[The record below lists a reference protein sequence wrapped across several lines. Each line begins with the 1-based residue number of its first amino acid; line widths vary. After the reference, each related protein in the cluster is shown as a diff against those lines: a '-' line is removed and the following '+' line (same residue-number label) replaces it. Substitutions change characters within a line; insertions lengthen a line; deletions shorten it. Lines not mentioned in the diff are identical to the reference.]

1 MDPDA
6 QGRHRRAGRPASGL
20 TSHANRRGR
29 LARGGVTPTMAPACD
44 DVRASRQHAL
54 SRSSK
59 GGRLTV
65 EARASITHPPR
76 CRSAGCRR
84 ESDSDSDRS
93 PVDLHRGDRSTV
105 MRRSSAERL
114 SATVSVGRGVT
125 IVGLANQPVD
135 HTAAY
140 FALAGA
146 LGAAV
151 LVILDNQL
159 GAWRQRRAEADRL
172 QQQLR
177 AERERLDSSWLPNA
191 DGSTSSWLTTADC
204 GTSMSYD
211 GRSPQ
216 RSSRPLSSS
225 RP

>member
-1 MDPDA
+1 
-6 QGRHRRAGRPASGL
+6 
-20 TSHANRRGR
+20 
-29 LARGGVTPTMAPACD
+29 
-44 DVRASRQHAL
+44 
-54 SRSSK
+54 
-59 GGRLTV
+59 
-65 EARASITHPPR
+65 
-76 CRSAGCRR
+76 
-84 ESDSDSDRS
+84 
-93 PVDLHRGDRSTV
+93 
-105 MRRSSAERL
+105 
-114 SATVSVGRGVT
+114 
-125 IVGLANQPVD
+125 
-135 HTAAY
+135 
-140 FALAGA
+140 
-146 LGAAV
+146 